1 MAKITMRTVRTD
13 GGMITYQLERK
24 QVKNVNL
31 RIRKDGSV
39 YVSANSKVSDEWID
53 NFVAEK
59 GEYVLSAI
67 EKFGRME
74 QAKGQPKQYVS
85 GETFY
90 IQGHGLRLDVAQG
103 TKDEVYSD
111 GVYIY
116 LRLKNADDFAKR
128 QRYVNRFLDK
138 QCKEIFGEILQ
149 EYYPL
154 FQKYGVKEPI
164 LRIRSMDTRWGSC
177 SVSRGVVTLNKQ
189 LLEAPR
195 SCIEYVVMHELCH
208 FIHPNHSKQFYS
220 FLAMMMPDWK
230 ERREQLNK
238 SAAYWL

>member
-1 MAKITMRTVRTD
+1 MEKITMRTVRTD

-39 YVSANSKVSDEWID
+39 YVSAGNRVSAEWID
-53 NFVAEK
+53 NFIVEK
-59 GEYVLSAI
+59 SAYILSSLERFA
-67 EKFGRME
+67 KMD
-74 QAKGQPKQYVS
+74 QAKAQPKKYVS

-90 IQGHGLRLDVAQG
+90 IQGHGLRLDVAAG
-103 TKDEVYSD
+103 AKDEIYSD

-116 LRLKNADDFAKR
+116 LRLRNPEDFDKR

-138 QCKEIFGEILQ
+138 QCREIFGEIMD

-164 LRIRSMDTRWGSC
+164 LRIRSMETRWGSC
-177 SVSRGVVTLNKQ
+177 SMSRGVVTLNKQ

-238 SAAYWL
+238 NAAYWL